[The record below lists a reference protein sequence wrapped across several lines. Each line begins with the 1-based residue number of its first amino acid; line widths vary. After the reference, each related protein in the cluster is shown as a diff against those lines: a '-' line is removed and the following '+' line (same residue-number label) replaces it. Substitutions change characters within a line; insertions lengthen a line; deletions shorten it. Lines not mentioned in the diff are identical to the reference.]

1 MKLKEFYKA
10 AIEEGIKND
19 PRGES
24 GVRAYLKQEN
34 KKYQELPE
42 KKKKYYDTEKL
53 TNPYADSRIIHD
65 NGTDIKT
72 LLVGIDMEVSE
83 VLLAEALTRR
93 GTKIDAILAHHP
105 EGKAYANF
113 YEVMGMQSDIFSSF
127 GVTISVAQA
136 LLEKR
141 EREVAEKVRAA
152 NHYRTADAAKLLDI
166 QMMNMHTPGDNCVAA
181 YLQKR
186 FDKEKPKNISDII
199 DMLLEEKE
207 YSEYEKRGSGPSILV
222 GNKERKVKKVIVD
235 MTGGTEGPKEIY
247 EKLVNAGVDTVVGM
261 HFSPDHKKELEK
273 IGMNVVLAGH
283 ISSDTL
289 GVNLILDAVEKKY
302 GKLNVVETS
311 GFIRVR
317 RTGKK

>member
-1 MKLKEFYKA
+1 MKLKELYKT
-10 AIEEGIKND
+10 AIDTGIKND
-19 PRGES
+19 PRGEA
-24 GVRAYLKQEN
+24 GVKAYLKSEN
-34 KKYQELPE
+34 KKYSEMPE
-42 KKKKYYDTEKL
+42 KKKKFYDTEKL

-65 NGTDIKT
+65 NGADIKT
-72 LLVGIDMEVSE
+72 VLVGIDMEVSE
-83 VLLAEALTRR
+83 VLLADRLTQL
-93 GTKIDAILAHHP
+93 GTKIDAIFAHHP

-127 GVTISVAQA
+127 GVTISVAQS

-152 NHYRTADAAKLLDI
+152 NHYRTADAAKLLNI
-166 QMMNMHTPGDNCVAA
+166 QMLNMHTPGDNCVAT

-186 FDKEKPKNISDII
+186 FDKEKPGTIAAVI

-207 YSEYEKRGSGPSILV
+207 YAEYEKRGSGPSILV
-222 GNKERKVKKVIVD
+222 GNRERKVKKVIVD

-283 ISSDTL
+283 ISSDAL
-289 GVNLILDAVEKKY
+289 GVNLLLDAVEKKH
-302 GKLNVVETS
+302 GKFNVIETS
-311 GFIRVR
+311 GFIRVK